1 MLRWTFRIVAGLI
14 IVVVA
19 TVAWVL
25 LTSPDAQ
32 RADES
37 ALAALE
43 SDSVVTVDIDDWQV
57 FRPASG
63 APPDHGLIFYPGGF
77 AEPAAYAPLLRQ
89 IAAAGFLVVSTPA
102 PFDLA
107 LFAQDEALAV
117 MAAYPEI
124 HSWTLSGHSMGGAV
138 AGQFA
143 AKYRDRLS
151 GLVLWAAYPFEN
163 PALAASGLPVTSI
176 YASADSFATV
186 EEIETGKTYLPPDT
200 RYVEVDGGDHYQFGS
215 FTSEA
220 PVNATI
226 SRDAQHEQVVAAT
239 LDALTAHSQR

>member
-1 MLRWTFRIVAGLI
+1 MLRWTIRIIAALLI
-14 IVVVA
+14 IVGL

-32 RADES
+32 FADET
-37 ALAALE
+37 ALAALT
-43 SDSVVTVDIDDWQV
+43 SDSAVLVEVDDWQV
-57 FRPASG
+57 FRPANG
-63 APPDHGLIFYPGGF
+63 RLPQQGLIFYPGGF
-77 AEPAAYAPLLRQ
+77 AEPAAYAPLLRR
-89 IAAAGFLVVSTPA
+89 IAQAGYLVVNTPA

-117 MAAYPEI
+117 ISAYPQVR
-124 HSWTLSGHSMGGAV
+124 SWTLAGHSMGGAV

-143 AKYRDRLS
+143 AEHRDRLA

-163 PALAASGLPVTSI
+163 PALAESGLPVTSI

-186 EEIETGKTYLPPDT
+186 EEIEAGKAFLPADT
-200 RYVEVDGGDHYQFGS
+200 QYVPIEGGDHYQFGN
-215 FTSEA
+215 FANA

-226 SRDAQHEQVVAAT
+226 SLEEQHGAILEAT
-239 LDALTAHSQR
+239 LGALNAHSGR

>member
-1 MLRWTFRIVAGLI
+1 MLRWTIRIIAALI
-14 IVVVA
+14 IIVGL

-32 RADES
+32 RADAT
-37 ALAALE
+37 ALAALA
-43 SDSVVTVDIDDWQV
+43 SDSRVAVEAEDWQV

-63 APPDHGLIFYPGGF
+63 GLPEHGLIFYPGGF

-89 IAAAGFLVVSTPA
+89 IAAAGYLVVNTPA

-117 MAAYPEI
+117 MDAYPEI
-124 HSWTLSGHSMGGAV
+124 RSWTLAGHSMGGAV

-143 AKYRDRLS
+143 AEHKERLA

-176 YASADSFATV
+176 YASADTFATV
-186 EEIETGKTYLPPDT
+186 EEIEAGKAFLPTDTQYLPI
-200 RYVEVDGGDHYQFGS
+200 EGGDHYQFGN
-215 FTSEA
+215 FAGA
-220 PVNATI
+220 PVNASI
-226 SRDAQHEQVVAAT
+226 SLEEQHRVILKAT
-239 LDALTAHSQR
+239 LGALNAHRGR